1 MTNESAER
9 AQEWGLKNE
18 LGDVSYALYKLRPTA
33 SIVVPVGK
41 RLARVEVYR
50 VKSCSPEVLQDA
62 LRELDVLEGRY
73 VAELALP
80 VVGWRASLANWWHR
94 KRLKKLSHA
103 ADELLQL
110 VTGEQAVHIK
120 YHDMPELKVQVVLV
134 KLAAAAL
141 IAAGEY

>member
-9 AQEWGLKNE
+9 AQEWGLKKE
-18 LGDVSYALYKLRPTA
+18 LGDVSHALNKLRPTV
-33 SIVVPVGK
+33 SITVVVGK
-41 RLARVEVYR
+41 RTARVDVHR
-50 VKSCSPEVLQDA
+50 ARPCSPEVLQDA
-62 LRELDVLEGRY
+62 LRELDILEGRY
-73 VAELALP
+73 AAELALP

-110 VTGEQAVHIK
+110 VTGEQAVLIK
-120 YHDMPELKVQVVLV
+120 YHDMPELKVQAVLV
-134 KLAAAAL
+134 KLAAVAL